1 MRLNKFFALNTHYNR
16 QEDEEDALAGSG
28 GSSSGG
34 TRAPLNL
41 SIGQVQS
48 QIDLLNAELRRKYP
62 DLDPNSDELRRLK
75 EQAYA
80 EFLEQVQTNPALN
93 VSEEVF
99 ANALTIPLDQAR
111 SQYYNFDFTGK
122 DRLGLESR
130 TPAIIDQIGSY
141 NDGSVFKDPSD
152 RTFLPP
158 MLTQEDVQAATQFDT
173 LNPSYAAKLA
183 EYLPPEEQR
192 LTSVS
197 QDSPA
202 FTTADSLPS
211 TLFDSINFPAQ
222 EITRGTPVVTRG
234 LMPDGSPTTA
244 ITMGQSTATPSG
256 PDIGELTT
264 YTQFPST
271 GMGINP
277 DGTGTTTVG
286 TQDTTGNIV
295 ATGADEIIQFG
306 SPLVSS
312 VDPNVVN
319 IGTGVGGTN
328 TTGTVGVSA
337 GFPLPEEDAPITGGP
352 ITGGPITGGP
362 ITGGPSL
369 PKVPLTEAAI
379 IQNLFNTSQTKDIAA
394 QRIGDYAA
402 SVGGITAESIA
413 SAVAPILSGEIES
426 PNTFGIIGGTGSAD
440 EAAVMDAV
448 NRFGYGQVYGGE
460 NKTGGAFDPLTGG
473 ISTFGSS
480 NPSFITENPL
490 PRLVETMEYKLPLS
504 PAEQLAQNN
513 ERLQYL
519 NTQDAAIGTGAYT
532 EQEAAMRGLDFAK
545 RQGMTLDQAGS
556 GFGLDEAGVRE
567 KADELGIDL
576 SALGFK
582 DGGEVQESR
591 QSALDSRFMS
601 RAGLGSLQG
610 NTMSPAIAGT
620 LDRIMARRK

>member
-1 MRLNKFFALNTHYNR
+1 MRLNKFFALNTHYIR
-16 QEDEEDALAGSG
+16 QDDEEDALAGSG

-34 TRAPLNL
+34 GTRAPLNL
-41 SIGQVQS
+41 SVGQVQS

-62 DLDPNSDELRRLK
+62 DLDPNSDELRVLK

-80 EFLEQVQTNPALN
+80 EFLEQVQTNPALS
-93 VSEEVF
+93 VSEDVF
-99 ANALTIPLDQAR
+99 ASALTIPVDLAR

-122 DRLGLESR
+122 ERLGLESR

-158 MLTQEDVQAATQFDT
+158 MLTQEDIQATTQFDT
-173 LNPSYAAKLA
+173 LNPSYAARLA
-183 EYLPPEEQR
+183 DYLPPEEQR

-234 LMPDGSPTTA
+234 LTADGSPTTA
-244 ITMGQSTATPSG
+244 ITMGQSTAAPSG

-264 YTQFPST
+264 YAQFPST

-286 TQDTTGNIV
+286 TQGTTGNIV
-295 ATGADEIIQFG
+295 ATGADELIQFD
-306 SPLVSS
+306 SPLVSP

-328 TTGTVGVSA
+328 TTGTVGVGGSPVAVPIITEEYEEIVPIA
-337 GFPLPEEDAPITGGP
+337 GNPITG
-352 ITGGPITGGP
+352 
-362 ITGGPSL
+362 
-369 PKVPLTEAAI
+369 VPPTRDRTQAEI

-413 SAVAPILSGEIES
+413 SAVAPILSGEIAS
-426 PNTFGIIGGTGSAD
+426 PNTFGITGGTGSAD
-440 EAAVMDAV
+440 TAAVMDAV
-448 NRFGYGQVYGGE
+448 NRFGYGRVYGGE
-460 NKTGGAFDPLTGG
+460 NLTGGGYDPLTGG
-473 ISTFGSS
+473 SSTFGSS

-519 NTQDAAIGTGAYT
+519 NTQEAAIGTGPYT

-545 RQGMTLDQAGS
+545 RQGMTLDQAGA
-556 GFGLDEAGVRE
+556 GFGLDETGVRE
-567 KADELGIDL
+567 QAEKLGIDL
-576 SALGFK
+576 GALGFK

-610 NTMSPAIAGT
+610 KTMSPAIAGT

>member
-16 QEDEEDALAGSG
+16 QEDEEDALNGGG

-34 TRAPLNL
+34 STGGNRAPLNL
-41 SIGQVQS
+41 SVGQVQS
-48 QIDLLNAELRRKYP
+48 QIDLLNAELLRKYP
-62 DLDPNSDELRRLK
+62 DLDPNSDELRRFK

-80 EFLEQVQTNPALN
+80 EFLEQVQTNPALS
-93 VSEEVF
+93 VSEDVF
-99 ANALTIPLDQAR
+99 ASALTIPVDQAR

-130 TPAIIDQIGSY
+130 TPAIIDQIGKY

-158 MLTQEDVQAATQFDT
+158 MLTQEDVQATTQFDT
-173 LNPSYAAKLA
+173 LNPSYAARLA
-183 EYLPPEEQR
+183 DYLPPEEQR
-192 LTSVS
+192 VTSIT
-197 QDSPA
+197 QDTPA

-211 TLFDSINFPAQ
+211 NLFDSINFPEQ

-234 LMPDGSPTTA
+234 LTPDGSPTTA
-244 ITMGQSTATPSG
+244 ITMGQSTAAPSG

-264 YTQFPST
+264 YAQFPST

-286 TQDTTGNIV
+286 TRDTTGNIV
-295 ATGADEIIQFG
+295 ATGADELIQFD
-306 SPLVSS
+306 SPLVSP
-312 VDPNVVN
+312 VDPNVIN

-328 TTGTVGVSA
+328 TTGTVNTSVMPIGEPIYRVPEIPGLPTTPRTGVPPTRDRTQA
-337 GFPLPEEDAPITGGP
+337 E
-352 ITGGPITGGP
+352 
-362 ITGGPSL
+362 
-369 PKVPLTEAAI
+369 I

-402 SVGGITAESIA
+402 SIGGLTAESIA
-413 SAVAPILSGEIES
+413 SAVSPILSGEIAS
-426 PNTFGIIGGTGSAD
+426 PNTFGITGGTGSTD
-440 EAAVMDAV
+440 TAAVMDAV

-460 NKTGGAFDPLTGG
+460 NIIGGGYDPLTGG
-473 ISTFGSS
+473 SSTFGSS
-480 NPSFITENPL
+480 NPSFITENLQPL
-490 PRLVETMEYKLPLS
+490 FQTTEYKPPLS
-504 PAEQLAQNN
+504 PAEQLAQDN

-519 NTQDAAIGTGAYT
+519 NTQEAAIGTGPYT

-545 RQGMTLDQAGS
+545 RQGMTLDQAGA

-567 KADELGIDL
+567 QAEKLGIDL
-576 SALGFK
+576 GALGFK

-610 NTMSPAIAGT
+610 KTMSPAIAGT